1 MTSETK
7 SLVVEMSAG
16 IVIWNL
22 FLAFAGCVFAP
33 LMGWSRISMLLGV
46 VIGMAA
52 AVVMLIHM
60 AVITEKVLDSADQ
73 SYANKTTVIHSMIRK
88 FVYIILLILL
98 FLIYKGT
105 PAAFGRPKFL
115 QKSRRATKTRGRHPS
130 LLRLG
135 KCSGKYGP

>member
-98 FLIYKGT
+98 YGN
-105 PAAFGRPKFL
+105 
-115 QKSRRATKTRGRHPS
+115 SRRLIHWQLFWEVWALRQGHIFS
-130 LLRLG
+130 LLHRAINHAV
-135 KCSGKYGP
+135 KK